1 MVIESKKLSNL
12 QLELLKVFS
21 YELSEEQLSEIRN
34 LLANYFAEKASD
46 QMDLLWEQNNWSE
59 ETMNEWGKE
68 HMRVRQ
74 NG

>member
-1 MVIESKKLSNL
+1 MVLESKKLSNL

>member
-74 NG
+74 NR

>member
-1 MVIESKKLSNL
+1 MVLESKKLSNL

-59 ETMNEWGKE
+59 ETMYEWGKE
-68 HMRVRQ
+68 HMRAKQ

>member
-1 MVIESKKLSNL
+1 MVLESKKLSNL

-34 LLANYFAEKASD
+34 LLANYFAKKASD